1 MGDPATLV
9 ESATPPVVTMIP
21 TAIPGEM
28 EGEEDHCKAAEKD
41 EGKSRSLL
49 GPG

>member
-9 ESATPPVVTMIP
+9 ESATLPVVQMIP
-21 TAIPGEM
+21 PAIPGEM
-28 EGEEDHCKAAEKD
+28 EGEEGHCKAHEKD